1 MLILETLELAF
12 GRQFIGQFEFWAIGF
27 CHQLRFFLNYV
38 LLMCAC
44 VCSLEC
50 DMGGYTCNG
59 TCGGQDSFVESVP
72 PSTVT
77 LILGIDLSCQAYM
90 ANALPKY

>member
-1 MLILETLELAF
+1 
-12 GRQFIGQFEFWAIGF
+12 
-27 CHQLRFFLNYV
+27 
-38 LLMCAC
+38 MCAC